1 MGEIE
6 REDIQRTV
14 FSEKFKFDEFVSL
27 ITKHM
32 EIQIPEELGQPDK
45 KDELVD
51 FVYNTYVDQSKKE
64 ELPDGETIDG
74 ETVDEV
80 EPKEEPEIKI
90 DLNLGSATDEPQPLS
105 ADEGGNTPS
114 TEPEAEVEEEKVEI
128 ETPQQDIK
136 DTSSVLSDESDES
149 EVVASVPPASVS
161 NSSPPFADRKS
172 HIIALVKQSKWTLKQ
187 IVQIIDDDWGYAAN
201 GKSSKTRVSKTV
213 KTLRDSNLLY
223 EESNGILMWRGEG

>member
-45 KDELVD
+45 KNELVD
-51 FVYNTYVDQSKKE
+51 FVYNTYKDQNKKE
-64 ELPDGETIDG
+64 ELPDEETIEPPDDLLD
-74 ETVDEV
+74 VPNEV
-80 EPKEEPEIKI
+80 LGIPEPEIKI
-90 DLNLGSATDEPQPLS
+90 DLNLGSNSGTPEPSS
-105 ADEGGNTPS
+105 AEGENTPMI
-114 TEPEAEVEEEKVEI
+114 EPEVEDTVEVE
-128 ETPQQDIK
+128 TPMQDIK
-136 DTSSVLSDESDES
+136 EAPEMSSTSEDSDVL
-149 EVVASVPPASVS
+149 ASSPPASAS
-161 NSSPPFADRKS
+161 TPPFADRKS
-172 HIIALVKQSKWTLKQ
+172 HIIGLVKESKWTLKQ

-223 EESNGILMWRGEG
+223 EESNGILMWRGE